1 MKISKRRLE
10 ELKRIVLLTEE
21 HLKKDDVSQEAQD
34 AIENLKDAL
43 EANDV
48 PGVVKLL
55 NTPALMGEEGKK
67 IFQSSDPSTDTIS
80 VDSSQGS
87 TVKCGSLKPTQANIF
102 ISQSVAWPLSD
113 VASAQAC
120 IAGDMTNTYAGK
132 KGFLTIN
139 VAKAQGTEGGLV
151 LDGHHRWSQ
160 TFAFNE
166 DCVLPAR
173 VFDFGATPAAEAL
186 SKLHIA
192 IRAELP
198 AGEAMPSASDKMGK
212 RMKEMGF
219 DDNAVSKFKT
229 GDNLLAAK
237 TSQESME
244 NGIYQCALYPRELK
258 GGNPTVLSDDWCR
271 QLFASNQKEIGC
283 EGLDISELKPEN
295 ELEAGNRESISTCP
309 IRAAIIKRVAENLCA
324 WTKDKASGAPM
335 RKHMPQLDGGSLDP
349 NGPDD
354 ISKALDSGSI
364 NVNPDYLEESHIIN
378 RWNKLAGTLLKD

>member
-1 MKISKRRLE
+1 MKISRKRLE

-21 HLKKDDVSQEAQD
+21 HLKASEVSQEAQD
-34 AIENLKDAL
+34 AIDKLKDAL

-48 PGVVKLL
+48 PRVVKLL
-55 NTPALMGEEGKK
+55 NSPALMGEEGKK
-67 IFQSSDPSTDTIS
+67 IFQASDPSTDKIS
-80 VDSSQGS
+80 VQAGNGT

-113 VASAQAC
+113 VPSAQAC
-120 IAGDMTNTYAGK
+120 IAGDMTNTFAGK

-139 VAKAQGTEGGLV
+139 VAKAQGADGGMV

-160 TFAFNE
+160 TFAFNQ
-166 DCVLPAR
+166 DCVLPGR
-173 VFDFGATPAAEAL
+173 IFDFGNSPAAEAL

-219 DDNAVSKFKT
+219 DDDMVSKFKN

-237 TSQESME
+237 SSQETME

-258 GGNPTVLSDDWCR
+258 SGNPTVLGDDWCR

-283 EGLDISELKPEN
+283 EGLDISELKPEA
-295 ELEAGNRESISTCP
+295 ELEPGNKESISTCP
-309 IRAAIIKRVAENLCA
+309 IRAAIIKQVAENLCA
-324 WTKDKASGAPM
+324 WTKDKATGAPM
-335 RKHMPQLDGGSLDP
+335 RKDMPQLDGGSLDP

-354 ISKALDSGSI
+354 ISAALDAGEI
-364 NVNPDYLEESHIIN
+364 NVNPEYLEESYIIN